1 MKTYLVKISILVTSV
16 VAMAQTGA
24 VKGRVYNAIN
34 NESIPFA
41 IVQIAEKQMAVEADS
56 SGVYEITGLE
66 PGLYNLKVESETF
79 KTKTLY
85 EIRVTNIAATVVDFA
100 MEEEVKELETVVL
113 EGSKFTKTDETPL
126 SIRTLNTNEIER
138 YPGGNRDISRVIQAL
153 PGVASTASFRND
165 IIIRGGAP
173 NENKFYVDEIETP
186 VINHFATQGASGGPV
201 GILNVNLIKNV
212 DVISGA
218 FPANRF
224 NTTSS
229 VFDFKLKDGRND
241 KYATQM
247 TIGASEFTVSNE
259 GPIGKKTTYI
269 ASVRRSYLQNL
280 FKIIGLPFLPTFN
293 DYVFKVKTKF
303 NDKNELTVISV
314 GAYDVFKLDRS
325 AIDKAKTLEDKEQR
339 QFIWENLPVNNQW
352 NYMIGANYRHYRKNG
367 YYTFVLSRNMLD
379 NQSTKYKLN
388 DDSDPNNLNLKYNS
402 QESENKFRMER
413 YVRYRKMFI
422 RMGAN
427 YEYARY
433 YNSTYNKRVSP
444 DNSVYL
450 IDFQS
455 KSYFNTYGAFVQLSR
470 SYFNE
475 RLNTSAGLRMDG
487 SDFGASATNPLNQ
500 LSPRL
505 SFSYYLTQKLIF
517 NANTGIY
524 YQKPA
529 YTVLGYRDKSGTLVN
544 KENDVKYIQSKHLV
558 AGFEYNTSSNTKFTL
573 EGFYKFYRNY
583 PASVVN
589 KVSLANLGADFGTI
603 GNEAVVSTSKGR
615 SYGLEFLLQQKLI
628 KGFFGIMS
636 VTVVRSE
643 FTNDDKTYL
652 PSSWDNKF
660 ILSFTAGKKFKRN
673 WEIGARWRLLGGQP
687 YTPYSLAL
695 SSVKQNWDIY
705 GQGVTD
711 FTQVNANRLSPFHQ
725 LDLRI
730 DKKYYFKKWNL
741 NWYID
746 IQNLYNFKAQNQPYL
761 LLQRDAEGKPLTDP
775 NNSNNYLLKELSN
788 TSGQI
793 LPTVGIIV
801 EF

>member
-1 MKTYLVKISILVTSV
+1 MKFFILGMLYGFCALLT
-16 VAMAQTGA
+16 AQTGT

-34 NESIPFA
+34 NEA
-41 IVQIAEKQMAVEADS
+41 ISYAVVTIEEKGIAVETDS
-56 SGVYEITGLE
+56 LGNYVISDLE
-66 PGLYNLKVESETF
+66 PGLYNIKVTYDDF
-79 KTKTLY
+79 KPKSLY
-85 EIRVTNIAATVVDFA
+85 EIKVSNIAATIVDVA
-100 MEEEVKELETVVL
+100 LEEEVEQLETVVIQA
-113 EGSKFTKTDETPL
+113 SKFTKTDETPL

-138 YPGGNRDISRVIQAL
+138 YPGGNRDISKVIQSL

-173 NENKFYVDEIETP
+173 NENKFYIDEIETP

-229 VFDFKLKDGRND
+229 VFDFKLKEGRND

-280 FKIIGLPFLPTFN
+280 FKLIGLPFLPTFN
-293 DYVFKVKTKF
+293 DYMFKVKTKF
-303 NDKNELTVISV
+303 NDKNELTLISV

-325 AIDKAKTLEDKEQR
+325 AIDKADTPEEKEQR
-339 QFIWENLPVNNQW
+339 QFTWENLPINNQW
-352 NYMIGANYRHYRKNG
+352 NYMIGANFRHYRKNG
-367 YYTFVLSRNMLD
+367 YYTFVLSRNML
-379 NQSTKYKLN
+379 NNSAIKYKMN
-388 DDSDPNNLNLKYNS
+388 DESDPNNLNLKYNS
-402 QESENKFRMER
+402 QEGENKARIER
-413 YVRYRKMFI
+413 YLRYKKTFVRFGI
-422 RMGAN
+422 N

-444 DNSVYL
+444 SNNVYV
-450 IDFQS
+450 IDF
-455 KSYFNTYGAFVQLSR
+455 KSESFFNAYGAFVQANR
-470 SYFNE
+470 SYFSD
-475 RLNTSAGLRMDG
+475 RLTTSAGVRMDG
-487 SDFGASATNPLNQ
+487 SDFSEHASNPLNQ
-500 LSPRL
+500 LSPRFSL
-505 SFSYYLTQKLIF
+505 SYALTDKFSF

-529 YTVLGYRDKSGTLVN
+529 YTVLGYRDRSGVLVN
-544 KENDVKYIQSKHLV
+544 KANNVKYVQSKHLV
-558 AGFEYNTSSNTKFTL
+558 AGFEYRTVTNSKFTL

-589 KVSLANLGADFGTI
+589 KVSLANLGADFGAI

-615 SYGLEFLLQQKLI
+615 SYGLEFLFQQKLI
-628 KGFFGIMS
+628 KGFFGIFS
-636 VTVVRSE
+636 ATVVRSE
-643 FTNDDKTYL
+643 FTNDGQSYL
-652 PSSWDNKF
+652 PSSWDNKLIVSLTF
-660 ILSFTAGKKFKRN
+660 GKKFGNN
-673 WEIGARWRLLGGQP
+673 WEVGARWRLLGGAP
-687 YTPYSLAL
+687 YTPYSLEL

-705 GQGVTD
+705 GQGIVD
-711 FTQVNANRLSPFHQ
+711 YKNINAQRLSPFHQ
-725 LDLRI
+725 LDIRL

-741 NWYID
+741 NWYVD
-746 IQNLYNFKAQNQPYL
+746 LQNAYNFKAENQPYL

-775 NNSNNYLLKELSN
+775 NNSNNYLLKQIPN
-788 TSGQI
+788 TSGLL

>member
-1 MKTYLVKISILVTSV
+1 MKTYLVKISILFSSV

-24 VKGRVYNAIN
+24 VRGRVYNAIN

-41 IVQIAEKQMAVEADS
+41 IVQIVEKQIAVEADS
-56 SGVYEITGLE
+56 SGIYEIAGLE
-66 PGLYNLKVESETF
+66 PGLYNVKVESETF

-173 NENKFYVDEIETP
+173 NENKFYIDEIETP

-303 NDKNELTVISV
+303 NDKNELTIISV

-325 AIDKAKTLEDKEQR
+325 AVDKAKTPEEKEQR

-367 YYTFVLSRNMLD
+367 YYTFVLSRNMLN
-379 NQSTKYKLN
+379 NQSTKYKFN

-402 QESENKFRMER
+402 QESENKFRLER

-433 YNSTYNKRVSP
+433 YNNTYNKRVSP
-444 DNSVYL
+444 NNDVYL

-455 KSYFNTYGAFVQLSR
+455 KSYFNTYGAFVQASR

-475 RLNTSAGLRMDG
+475 RLNTSAGLRIDG

-558 AGFEYNTSSNTKFTL
+558 AGFEYNTSYNTKFTL

-615 SYGLEFLLQQKLI
+615 SFGLEFLLQQKLT

-705 GQGVTD
+705 GQGITD

-775 NNSNNYLLKELSN
+775 NNSNNYLLKELAN

>member
-66 PGLYNLKVESETF
+66 PGLYNLRVESETF

-325 AIDKAKTLEDKEQR
+325 AVDKAKTLEDKEQR